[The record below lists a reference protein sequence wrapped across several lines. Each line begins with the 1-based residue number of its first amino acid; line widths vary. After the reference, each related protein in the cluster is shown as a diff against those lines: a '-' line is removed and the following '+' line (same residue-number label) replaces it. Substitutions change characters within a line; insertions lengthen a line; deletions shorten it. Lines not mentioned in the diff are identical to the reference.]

1 MTTFTDKSDVL
12 FKIEQ
17 LLEEYKKEGSNRNK
31 NNKLR
36 KILNIKIIKH
46 NILIFLSNFLTVKNI
61 RTAKKYTFIENIDIQ
76 LADKES
82 DIEIMTV
89 TFEDKILDEN
99 KIIVNKLTNNA
110 DPYFYIKTDICIY
123 YNRITAHFSIF
134 VNNLS
139 KKEFIFEFLFLQNK
153 FKSFIKKEA
162 LIGFRTI
169 REYIGDINQKI
180 YDIKD
185 YFLNIDISDEEFL
198 KCLYKYNINNEAV
211 SNEAIDKIKNSFF
224 VFNKKI
230 TIYNLYELIKTL
242 GIIDLNKVMD
252 IILNIILEKKYT
264 IIQESSNDD
273 F

>member
-1 MTTFTDKSDVL
+1 MTFTNKSDIL
-12 FKIEQ
+12 FEIEQ

-36 KILNIKIIKH
+36 KILGIKIIKH
-46 NILIFLSNFLTVKNI
+46 KLLVFLKNFLTVENI
-61 RTAKKYTFIENIDIQ
+61 RTAKKYTLVENIDIQ
-76 LADKES
+76 AALTDISS
-82 DIEIMTV
+82 DISIMII
-89 TFEDKILDEN
+89 TFEDKILDKN
-99 KIIVNKLTNNA
+99 KIIVNKLTNNT
-110 DPYFYIKTDICIY
+110 DPYFYIRTSICVY
-123 YNRITAHFSIF
+123 RNSITTRFDIF

-139 KKEFIFEFLFLQNK
+139 EKEFIFEFLFLQNK

-169 REYIGDINQKI
+169 REYIGNINQKI

-185 YFLNIDISDEEFL
+185 YFMNMDISDEEFL

-230 TIYNLYELIKTL
+230 TISNLYELVKTL
-242 GIIDLNKVMD
+242 EIIDLNKVMD
-252 IILNIILEKKYT
+252 IILDTILEKKYA
-264 IIQESSNDD
+264 IIQES
-273 F
+273 

>member
-76 LADKES
+76 LADKEY

-162 LIGFRTI
+162 LIGTKTVF
-169 REYIGDINQKI
+169 EYIAGINQKT

-185 YFLNIDISDEEFL
+185 CFLNMNISKDKIL
-198 KCLYKYNINNEAV
+198 KYLLYKYKKDNTMVKKLVDFLDVFFSSNN
-211 SNEAIDKIKNSFF
+211 KM
-224 VFNKKI
+224 
-230 TIYNLYELIKTL
+230 TISNLYEFVK
-242 GIIDLNKVMD
+242 
-252 IILNIILEKKYT
+252 ILEIAEKNSVMYV
-264 IIQESSNDD
+264 ISNIVCGEETYGEKI
-273 F
+273 